1 MMPRHAT
8 PRDPHATLGLIWLA
22 VAASLALPA
31 TAPAQ
36 FTTDFR
42 LEDCVWSANGT
53 QNPYF
58 KLRPG
63 YRLVLEGEEEDG
75 GQSVQVQVQI
85 TVLRELEKITFLSQH
100 GAQITVNA
108 RVVEERESKDGE
120 LVEVSRNWFAR
131 CQHTSDIYYF
141 GESVDNYD
149 GGQVVNHNGSW
160 RAGVDGALPG
170 LIMPGTFLLG
180 AKYFQEMA
188 PGVALDR
195 GKNVAMGLRI
205 ETDAGVFEG
214 CVKVLDTDALKP
226 GEEGDEKVYCPGI
239 GLVRDEDIS
248 LTDYG
253 VVP

>member
-1 MMPRHAT
+1 MPRHAR
-8 PRDPHATLGLIWLA
+8 PLNSYPTLSLILLA
-22 VAASLALPA
+22 VAATLAIPPA
-31 TAPAQ
+31 TQAQ

-63 YRLVLEGEEEDG
+63 YRLILEGEEEDG
-75 GQSVQVQVQI
+75 GNTIAALLQI
-85 TVLRELEKITFLSQH
+85 TVQRELEKITFRSQH
-100 GAQITVNA
+100 GALITLNA

-141 GESVDNYD
+141 GESVDIYD

-170 LIMPGTFLLG
+170 IIMPGTFLLG
-180 AKYFQEMA
+180 AKYFQEIA

-195 GKNVAMGLRI
+195 AKNVAMGLRV
-205 ETDAGVFEG
+205 ETDAGTFDG
-214 CVKVLDTDALKP
+214 CVKVLETNGLKP
-226 GEEGDEKVYCPGI
+226 AEEGDEKVYCPGI
-239 GLVRDEDIS
+239 GMVQDADLL
-248 LTDYG
+248 LTDFG